1 MTLRPFA
8 QALAGVLALAAL
20 SAPLA
25 RAATTQATVAAPDGA
40 RLRIEAVG
48 NHIVRLWLKPTGSF
62 VRKPSLALENAPD
75 TRVPLRV
82 TQSDASEQVETT
94 AVSVNVRRADLGLD
108 VAARPDGV
116 TLLSG
121 LRINPG
127 PNGSWTLTC
136 PLAPSEHL
144 YGLGEDNMN
153 HGQLDRRGTI
163 RDLWAGQQIKS
174 GNVTADY
181 PIPFLIS
188 TGRDGHAYG
197 LFFDNVHRLHF
208 DLGKTNPNQLTL
220 TSPGGEI
227 DLYVIDGPRISDII
241 ERYTRLT
248 GRPSLPPL
256 WALGYWQSKCVYYDW
271 KSLDEVYQ
279 QLTRRGYPVD
289 VMVID
294 SGWSQ
299 YRNNYVWPKRWYE
312 EGRTPEQ
319 WIEHYRK
326 LGVHIVISQAGPMVE
341 KESPTFATG
350 WKAGVFA
357 TDGKGHPVQCGYYN
371 GCLLDYTNPHLNDWL
386 WPQTAKIT
394 REGVSGWWLDL
405 TEPEGEPPQTVYY
418 GGRPAN
424 IHNQFSFLCTKSFEG
439 VQLAVHP
446 DQRPFVLTRC
456 GSAGIQSHHAALWTG
471 DITSDYATLR
481 AHPGEMLD
489 SGMSGITYWTCDTG
503 GFLEGFYKNDQLGAH
518 AKLYERWMQFSAFAP
533 ITRAHKAGPSA
544 PYEFGVAC
552 EQGTRHYLRLR
563 YRLMPYIYS
572 CAWQA
577 SRTGMPID
585 RALPLAF
592 QDDPGS
598 LKADG
603 TQYLFGPSL
612 LVAPVLNEGV
622 SNRLVY
628 FPPGE
633 WYDWDT
639 GVEYQ
644 GGRTWVVAAPQNRI
658 PVAVRAG
665 AIIPTAPAM
674 RNTGEKPWDPL
685 TVEIFPSGRSEFTL
699 YRDDGGTFAY
709 RHGDYTVTRLACDA
723 SARRVRFTIDESN
736 KRFTPA
742 VYVARFHLGAAP
754 TAVSI
759 GGAAAQE
766 VVSSSPAVGQWHWDP
781 AERVLSV
788 ALDGRQ
794 GTHHE
799 VAVELSSKRLPARPA
814 PLLKADVIDEK
825 TEAGGSSRPIPQ
837 FYPPPAL
844 PTTVKA
850 VNYDKG
856 GEGVAFHMTHP
867 LPARAQYRLDDI
879 GCVENDDAGGGY
891 ALAGLLPGEW
901 TRTELDGGNG
911 GYFDLSIRIK
921 GAPGA
926 GFRLY
931 AEDQPVGSVVI
942 PAGFPAGWH
951 DLVLHDV
958 YLNPGE
964 FELMLMA
971 DKGGFQLNT
980 LDFRRSANPPAQVPA
995 ALGVRTGTAEIGD
1008 PGKGLGGYGIVRTL
1022 GRKGSSLTVG
1032 LVAGPRGASGIRI
1045 HYLTQ
1050 APVAVPFT
1058 LQVDDQP
1065 EKPVVLPAASAWT
1078 DFVLPAKLGPGAHK
1092 IVLRGQVD
1100 GWDGINVDSLALA
1113 P

>member
-8 QALAGVLALAAL
+8 LSLLCTLACAA
-20 SAPLA
+20 APFA
-25 RAATTQATVAAPDGA
+25 RAADTQATISSANGS

-48 NHIVRLWLKPTGSF
+48 AHIVRLWLVRDGRF
-62 VRKPSLALENAPD
+62 VRKPSLALENAPH
-75 TRVPLRV
+75 TRAPLNV
-82 TQSDASEQVETT
+82 ANSPT
-94 AVSVNVRRADLGLD
+94 ADRIATSAMAVDVSHSDLGMS
-108 VAARPDGV
+108 VASLPDGV
-116 TLLSG
+116 PLLSK
-121 LRINPG
+121 LHITPG
-127 PNGSWTLTC
+127 PDGSWTLTY
-136 PLAPSEHL
+136 PLASTEHL

-153 HGQLDRRGTI
+153 HGKFDRRGTI

-181 PIPFLIS
+181 PVPFLIS

-208 DLGKTNPNQLTL
+208 DLGKSDPNELKL
-220 TSPGGEI
+220 SSPGGPI
-227 DLYVIDGPRISDII
+227 DLYVIDGPRISDVI

-271 KSLDEVYQ
+271 KSLNEVYQ
-279 QLTRRGYPVD
+279 QLTQRGYPVD

-294 SGWSQ
+294 SGWAQ

-312 EGRTPEQ
+312 DGRTPAQ

-326 LGVHIVISQAGPMVE
+326 LGVHIVISQSGPMVE
-341 KESPTFATG
+341 KQSPTFATG

-357 TDGKGHPVQCGYYN
+357 TDGKGNPEECGYYG
-371 GCLLDYTNPHLNDWL
+371 GCLLDYTNPKLNAWL
-386 WPQTAKIT
+386 WPQTSKIT
-394 REGVSGWWLDL
+394 RDGVSGWWLDL

-418 GGRPAN
+418 AGRPAN
-424 IHNQFSFLCTKSFEG
+424 IHNEFSFLCTKSFEG
-439 VQLAVHP
+439 VQLSVHP

-481 AHPGEMLD
+481 AHPGEMLN
-489 SGMSGITYWTCDTG
+489 SGLSGITYWTCDTG

-518 AKLYERWMQFSAFAP
+518 ARLYERWMQFSAFSP

-598 LKADG
+598 LQADG
-603 TQYLFGPSL
+603 TQYMFGPSL
-612 LVAPVLNEGV
+612 LVAPVLHEGV
-622 SNRLVY
+622 SNRPVY
-628 FPPGE
+628 FPPGV

-644 GGRTWVVAAPQNRI
+644 GGRSWVVAAPQNRI

-665 AIIPTAPAM
+665 AIIPTAPPM
-674 RNTGEKPWDPL
+674 RNTAEKPWDPL
-685 TVEIFPSGRSEFTL
+685 TVEIFPSGKSEFTL
-699 YRDDGGTFAY
+699 YRDDGSTFAY
-709 RHGDYTVTRLACDA
+709 QHGDDTTTRLASDA
-723 SARRVRFTIDESN
+723 SADRVTFTIDESN

-742 VYVARFHLGAAP
+742 LYVAHFHLDATP
-754 TAVSI
+754 VSVSI
-759 GGAAAQE
+759 AGRPAQAVASAGPAA
-766 VVSSSPAVGQWHWDP
+766 GQWHWDP
-781 AERVLSV
+781 ASRVLAV

-799 VAVELSSKRLPARPA
+799 IDVALSPTLLPSRLA
-814 PLLKADVIDEK
+814 PLLKADPIDEK
-825 TEAGGSSRPIPQ
+825 SEAGGTSRPIPQ
-837 FYPPPAL
+837 FYPAPTL
-844 PTTVKA
+844 PTTIKA

-856 GEGVAFHMTHP
+856 GEGIAFHLRHP
-867 LPARAQYRLDDI
+867 LPAQAAYRLDDI

-891 ALAGLLPGEW
+891 ALAGLESQEW

-911 GYFDLSIRIK
+911 GYFDVDVRIK
-921 GAPGA
+921 GTPGA
-926 GFRLY
+926 GFHLI
-931 AEDQPVGSVVI
+931 AEDQPVGAVVI
-942 PAGFPAGWH
+942 PQNSGQGWQ
-951 DLVLHDV
+951 DVVLRNV

-964 FELMLMA
+964 FGLMLLV
-971 DKGGFQLNT
+971 DKPGFQLNT
-980 LDFRRSANPPAQVPA
+980 LDFRPAANPPSTCPA

-1008 PGKGLGGYGIVRTL
+1008 LGTGPGGLGIVRTL
-1022 GRKGSSLTVG
+1022 GRKGSSLMVG
-1032 LVAGPRGASGIRI
+1032 LVAGPAGASKLRI

-1050 APVAVPFT
+1050 APTNVPFT
-1058 LQVDDQP
+1058 LQIDNQP
-1065 EKPVVLPAASAWT
+1065 QTPLVLPSSPKWT
-1078 DFVLPAKLGPGAHK
+1078 TFDLPVKLAPGAHK
-1092 IVLRGQVD
+1092 ILLRGQVD
-1100 GWDGINVDSLALA
+1100 GWDGINVDWLGVA